1 RPGNVLRRP
10 LPPFVGRLRAHRRGA
25 GPARRRG
32 GQRPPRRRRLKP
44 GRPARDRPLAS
55 PVVSER
61 TYRVIVRG
69 VFDGLDDAQR
79 TRLRAEAAAHDLLV
93 SSFTEE
99 GTLSYDERLA
109 AFSHRVLVRV
119 EAGSGEEGD
128 AHAAGELAA
137 ITYLDAAGLGYRN
150 LRSSV
155 T

>member
-1 RPGNVLRRP
+1 
-10 LPPFVGRLRAHRRGA
+10 
-25 GPARRRG
+25 
-32 GQRPPRRRRLKP
+32 
-44 GRPARDRPLAS
+44 
-55 PVVSER
+55 VSER

-119 EAGSGEEGD
+119 EAGPGEEDD
-128 AHAAGELAA
+128 AHTAGELAA
-137 ITYLDAAGLGYRN
+137 MTYLDAAGLGYRN

-155 T
+155 TCMDDVKIRRR

>member
-1 RPGNVLRRP
+1 M
-10 LPPFVGRLRAHRRGA
+10 
-25 GPARRRG
+25 
-32 GQRPPRRRRLKP
+32 
-44 GRPARDRPLAS
+44 
-55 PVVSER
+55 SER

-99 GTLSYDERLA
+99 GTLSYDQRLG

-119 EAGSGEEGD
+119 EAGSGEEDD
-128 AHAAGELAA
+128 AHTAGELAA
-137 ITYLDAAGLGYRN
+137 MTYLDAAGLGYRN

-155 T
+155 TCLDDVKIRRR